1 MIQLIALT
9 QQEVYLFVK
18 VQSFSFFLIA
28 IYSRPYLEFKHA
40 LWNNLQ
46 SFCEIYDGP
55 CLTFDDFNDIASE
68 NEKFG
73 GNKASYKHMHEFNS
87 LIHSFNLIDLGFTG
101 QDSFGLIA
109 DKTISS

>member
-1 MIQLIALT
+1 MIQSIALT

-46 SFCEIYDGP
+46 SFCEINDGP
-55 CLTFDDFNDIASE
+55 WLTFDDFNDIASE